1 MIPTTAAELSADG
14 FVLERGEGERIQY
27 WRAQDGTGRDEG
39 RIFDAVSGRAFKVND
54 DGRERAV
61 IVACATVGLGAVAA
75 STLPQGVKDAQSKI
89 ILDALASL
97 V

>member
-1 MIPTTAAELSADG
+1 MIQTTANELTAEG
-14 FVLERGEGERIQY
+14 FVLERGAGERIQF
-27 WRAQDGTGRDEG
+27 WRAEDGDGRDEG
-39 RIFDAVSGRAFKVND
+39 CIFDAVSGRAFKVTD

-75 STLPQGVKDAQSKI
+75 STLPQEVKDAQSRI

-97 V
+97 K